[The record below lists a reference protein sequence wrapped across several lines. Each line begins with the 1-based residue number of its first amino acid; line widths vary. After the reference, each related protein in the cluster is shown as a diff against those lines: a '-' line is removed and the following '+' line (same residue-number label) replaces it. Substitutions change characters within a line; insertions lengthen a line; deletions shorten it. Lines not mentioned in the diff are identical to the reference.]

1 MSTPTLNPPSLRF
14 PFELVGHPREI
25 VEAHRFA
32 FNGLLDLNQAVRALN
47 TKVNTNTTS
56 IAAAA
61 TTVNTV
67 TQIISNALPGLGTVN
82 DQTGQTSYITV
93 PGDNGAFLILS
104 DASPVAVTLTIPS
117 SGQPWMMFT
126 MNWGAGLVTFTPSS
140 PASISSIGNLLASS
154 LTLANGYFASLFWDG
169 FNFFAETLPVAAV
182 NLHSWN
188 IQTTTYTAVAAD
200 DIIAGNS
207 ASPFTI
213 TLPVV
218 GVTTGQTYF
227 IKNLNTGTLTV
238 APSSGNIDSHASIAL
253 SQWQSIQVSWSGSQW
268 VTIGQGLS
276 V

>member
-93 PGDNGAFLILS
+93 PSDNGAFLILS

-126 MNWGAGLVTFTPSS
+126 MNWGAGLVTFTPAS
-140 PASISSIGNLLASS
+140 PASISYIGNLLASS
-154 LTLANGYFASLFWDG
+154 MTLAQGYQTLIVFDG
-169 FNFFAETLPVAAV
+169 FNFYAATLPRVPV
-182 NLHSWN
+182 FVDSEH
-188 IQTTTYTAVAAD
+188 V
-200 DIIAGNS
+200 
-207 ASPFTI
+207 TI
-213 TLPVV
+213 TAGSGTLANTPNPASSL
-218 GVTTGQTYF
+218 QFYAW
-227 IKNLNTGTLTV
+227 NTGFGATLLIQGVDYNLAGAVITLTGT
-238 APSSGNIDSHASIAL
+238 APPAVGGYYAFYRI
-253 SQWQSIQVSWSGSQW
+253 
-268 VTIGQGLS
+268 
-276 V
+276 